1 MQHTPAAG
9 PPSRHRAAVSGSRR
23 VVVRRHSSYVRRF
36 GLGLAL
42 SIGAAGFALLAPDVM
57 TPAPNEAGVAPESST
72 SVFALTPEPVVV
84 DAPAPA
90 PAAPPPPPPAP
101 APVAPAPPP
110 EPAPVEVPVVE
121 EPPAEEPL
129 EAAPA
134 PAPAPVDSS
143 REAAVIALVNQERAS
158 AGCGPVV
165 ADAGLASVAAAHS
178 ADMRDRDYFDH
189 VNLDGLDPFD
199 RADAAG
205 QDARAENIAWG
216 QQDPGSVMTA
226 WMNSSG
232 HRKNILNCDLS
243 RLGVGIA
250 DSGKG
255 PFWTQLFG

>member
-1 MQHTPAAG
+1 
-9 PPSRHRAAVSGSRR
+9 
-23 VVVRRHSSYVRRF
+23 VVVRRRSTHARRF

-42 SIGAAGFALLAPDVM
+42 SFGAAGFVLLAPNVT
-57 TPAPNEAGVAPESST
+57 TPAPSEAGVAPESST

-84 DAPAPA
+84 DAPA
-90 PAAPPPPPPAP
+90 AAVAPPPPAP
-101 APVAPAPPP
+101 PVPVAPAPAPP
-110 EPAPVEVPVVE
+110 AEPAPVEEPAVE
-121 EPPAEEPL
+121 EPPV
-129 EAAPA
+129 EAVPEAA

-143 REAAVIALVNQERAS
+143 REAAVVALVNQERAS

-216 QQDPGSVMTA
+216 QQDPGAVMTA

-232 HRKNILNCDLS
+232 HRENILNCDLS